1 MDVPQ
6 TKTEKTELLNEL
18 DRWRKRA
25 ARGTGRAR
33 VSLRELSAA
42 TGIPRSTLSDYLSGA
57 TLMPPDLLDAVV
69 LALGATPAQARQWA
83 DAWEQA
89 CEEHHDPRPQ
99 DSGDHSG
106 TQAGGGGQSGGGQ
119 SGGGQSGGQSGSH
132 GPGPGP
138 RTGSSAGPGT
148 ASSPGP
154 GPRLGTSSSPSPAT
168 GFSPGPGPQQL
179 PTDTAA
185 FTGRTSELAEL
196 NRLLD
201 PSIDRSREDGPEAV
215 AVAVIAGTAGV
226 GKTTLAIHWAHTV
239 RHRFADGQ
247 LYLNLRGYDPGEP
260 MSPEVALEQVLRA
273 LGAQSVPA
281 DLDGRAALYRTL
293 LSDQRVLVVLD
304 NARSAEQVRPLL
316 PGTAGCLT
324 VVTSRDSLAG
334 LVARDGARRV
344 ALERLT
350 DAEALGLLEQ
360 LLGRHRVLSEPRA
373 SADLIRLCAALPLA
387 LCVAAERVGRRRAG
401 TFAGTVAELA
411 DEAGRLDTLGAGGDP
426 LTDVR
431 AVFSWSVRVLPNAAA
446 RLFRLLG
453 VCPGPDIDVFAAAN
467 LAGVSAAVARRLLD
481 TLADA
486 NLLDVG
492 PADRYRMHDL
502 LRDYAREL
510 AFAVDAETDRSAALT
525 ALADWRLHTASAAMD
540 HVAPERRELP
550 DRIPVPAVVGPNFSG
565 VHDAS
570 AWLQASRAGLVDA
583 VRHAAQSASRASNAH
598 STPGRSSEHAWR
610 LAVTIWRFFYTRRY
624 LDDWF
629 DTTANAM
636 TAARRLGNRF
646 AEAELL
652 HILGVAHDSA
662 ARYEDS
668 LECFEQALLI
678 RRETGDRPGEA
689 LTLNGVGGANYRLRR
704 LQCAAQHLRMA
715 TDLARELD
723 LKHLELM
730 ALGNLALLQSDMGQ
744 YEEGIKLFSE
754 ILEFRVAVGEKSEQ
768 AVVLNNLGR
777 LHHRV
782 GHAAEALSF
791 LGRARALAE
800 ELDNRHNLASIL
812 DALAAVHARAGYRAT
827 AEAQAKQALELA
839 RATDN
844 HNEQTAA
851 LTTLG
856 MIHFSGG
863 QLAAALFCCR
873 QALTICREYR
883 QPGNEPAVH
892 NSLGEILLALG
903 EPDAALGHHRKALA
917 VAIEANPY
925 EQARAEQ
932 GTGAALRAL
941 NRDAE
946 AWPHLDT
953 AAELFEQLGVPEA
966 GPARACLVAYG

>member
-6 TKTEKTELLNEL
+6 TKTELLNEL
-18 DRWRKRA
+18 GRWRKRA

-42 TGIPRSTLSDYLSGA
+42 AGIPRSTLSDYLSGA
-57 TLMPPDLLDAVV
+57 TLMPPDMLDAVV

-89 CEEHHDPRPQ
+89 CEAQHEPPPQ
-99 DSGDHSG
+99 NSRGHSG
-106 TQAGGGGQSGGGQ
+106 S
-119 SGGGQSGGQSGSH
+119 QSGSQSRSLVPGTGSGPRPGQ
-132 GPGPGP
+132 GPGS
-138 RTGSSAGPGT
+138 GS
-148 ASSPGP
+148 
-154 GPRLGTSSSPSPAT
+154 
-168 GFSPGPGPQQL
+168 GPQQL

-201 PSIDRSREDGPEAV
+201 RPLDCLLDPAPGSSPDQSPEAV

-350 DAEALGLLEQ
+350 DAEALGLLER

-467 LAGVSAAVARRLLD
+467 LAGVSAATARRLLD

-510 AFAVDAETDRSAALT
+510 AFAADDATDRTAALT

-550 DRIPVPAVVGPNFSG
+550 GRIPVPAVVGPRFSG

-570 AWLQASRAGLVDA
+570 AWLEASRAGLVDA
-583 VRHAAQSASRASNAH
+583 VRHAAQSVQSIQSPDSAH
-598 STPGRSSEHAWR
+598 GAPGRLSEHAWH
-610 LAVTIWRFFYTRRY
+610 LAVTMWRFFYTRRY

-629 DTTANAM
+629 DTAANAM
-636 TAARRLGNRF
+636 MAARRLGNRF

-678 RRETGDRPGEA
+678 RREIGDRPGEA

-704 LQCAAQHLRMA
+704 LQCAAQHMRMA

-723 LKHLELM
+723 LKHLELV

-744 YEEGIKLFSE
+744 YEEGIKLFGE
-754 ILEFRVAVGEKSEQ
+754 ILEFRATAGEKIEQ

-777 LHHRV
+777 LHHRL
-782 GHAAEALSF
+782 GHSAEALSC

-800 ELDNRHNLASIL
+800 ELNNRHTLASVL

-827 AEAQAKQALELA
+827 AEAQVKQALELA

-844 HNEQTAA
+844 RNEQTAA

-863 QLAAALFCCR
+863 QLTAALFCCR

-903 EPDAALGHHRKALA
+903 EPDAALDHHRQALI

-953 AAELFEQLGVPEA
+953 AADLFERLGVPEA
-966 GPARACLVAYG
+966 GPARAQLAAHG